1 MTGPEQ
7 VTPEILFTRFGDYLV
22 EKGTIT
28 SEDLQRAL
36 QIQKNLQNQGKS
48 APLVGNLLVEMGVI
62 DRATLD
68 QALTEQILA
77 LRSALL
83 EANQKLEIRVQ
94 QRTAELEQ
102 AIQRLS
108 ELNEQ
113 KSNFVA
119 NVSHE
124 LRTPLTHLR
133 GYLDLLISG
142 ELGELNPTQAQSLSV
157 MERAT
162 DRLAHLIDDLIM
174 FSSAEEGQVFIRV
187 KPFDSKRIFQQVA
200 SYAQSQSIS
209 KSISIELDFPDTFP
223 VILGDEEK
231 ILWVLQQ
238 LVDNA
243 VKFTP
248 QKGTI
253 TLGFEI
259 NANLALVSISDS
271 GIGIPEEKLSHV
283 FEPFYQIDSS
293 STRKAGGMGLG
304 LALVK
309 KIIEA
314 HGSVITL
321 TSQVGHG
328 SRFEFI
334 LKLADQSASEAA
346 VKEVKNGDASP

>member
-1 MTGPEQ
+1 MTDPEQ

-22 EKGTIT
+22 EKGSIT
-28 SEDLQRAL
+28 SADLQRAL

-83 EANQKLEIRVQ
+83 DANQKLEIRVQ

-133 GYLDLLISG
+133 GYIDLLISG

-174 FSSAEEGQVFIRV
+174 FSSAEQGQVFLRV
-187 KPFDSKRIFQQVA
+187 KPFDSKRVLRQVA
-200 SYAQSQSIS
+200 AYAQSQSFS
-209 KSISIELDFPDTFP
+209 KAINIQLEFPDGYP
-223 VILGDEEK
+223 LVLGDEEK
-231 ILWVLQQ
+231 VLWVLQQ

-243 VKFTP
+243 IKFTP
-248 QKGTI
+248 EKGTI
-253 TLGFEI
+253 ILGFEI
-259 NANLALVSISDS
+259 NANLALFSLSDN
-271 GIGIPEEKLSHV
+271 GIGIPEEKISHV

-321 TSQVGHG
+321 TSKVGQG

-334 LKLADQSASEAA
+334 LKLADPSDPDAT
-346 VKEVKNGDASP
+346 VKEVKNGDASS

>member
-1 MTGPEQ
+1 MDPEQ

-28 SEDLQRAL
+28 NADLKRAL

-83 EANQKLEIRVQ
+83 DANQKLEIRVQ

-133 GYLDLLISG
+133 GYIDLLISG
-142 ELGELNPTQAQSLSV
+142 ELGELNPTQSQSLSV

-174 FSSAEEGQVFIRV
+174 FSSAEQGQVFLRV
-187 KPFDSKRIFQQVA
+187 KPFDSKRVLHQA
-200 SYAQSQSIS
+200 AGYAQSQSFS
-209 KSISIELDFPDTFP
+209 KAINIQLEFPDGYP
-223 VILGDEEK
+223 LILGDEEK
-231 ILWVLQQ
+231 VLWVLQQ
-238 LVDNA
+238 LIDNSI
-243 VKFTP
+243 KFTP
-248 QKGTI
+248 ERGAI
-253 TLGFEI
+253 ILGLEI
-259 NANLALVSISDS
+259 NANLALFSVSDN
-271 GIGIPEEKLSHV
+271 GIGIPEEKISHV

-321 TSQVGHG
+321 TSKVGQG

-334 LKLADQSASEAA
+334 LKLADPSDPDAT
-346 VKEVKNGDASP
+346 VKEVKNGDTSS